1 MSSACGERERGR
13 SKRTHHPRERQL
25 ADEEV
30 RALLV
35 LPDLPERDRAR
46 PVPPLLALGGGLRAP
61 RLSCCDA
68 TAAAATAVRF
78 RSSRDTERAREGR
91 IGKHDSRRDGPA
103 TRSSSLSPRAAG
115 GFGGR
120 PPVLLRAV
128 LGLGRFGGGLESSGD
143 ASTVALRFCFFCT
156 VCAIY
161 WGTCGA

>member
-61 RLSCCDA
+61 RLSCGGV
-68 TAAAATAVRF
+68 AAAMAVRF
-78 RSSRDTERAREGR
+78 RSSRDTERAGEGR
-91 IGKHDSRRDGPA
+91 IGKHDLRRDGPA

-156 VCAIY
+156 VWAIY
-161 WGTCGA
+161 WRTCRA